1 MFYLYDVFVLFSYS
15 FEKAEDNS
23 LEIWRF
29 NLYNLYQEYYSLV
42 WIAPPFNLLWYVIVL
57 AKYLVNKCRHCG
69 GEDRDKADE
78 NDDINVD
85 EDDDDLFGMADDLFC
100 KNTFVCLK

>member
-1 MFYLYDVFVLFSYS
+1 MHFSYS

-23 LEIWRF
+23 IEIWRF

-57 AKYLVNKCRHCG
+57 AKYLVHKCRHHG
-69 GEDRDKADE
+69 DDRDKDDD

-85 EDDDDLFGMADDLFC
+85 EDNDDLFGMADDLFC
-100 KNTFVCLK
+100 KNTFYT